1 MKKRVILNLYRF
13 LVSIFFKCLYGSI
26 KKRLSLKEK
35 KLIKINKIIL
45 DYKNYYIYKIYNG
58 RIFNTT
64 IYDCAYILNNKIIEG
79 PSYQF
84 RPVNSVSPL
93 KNFVISNG
101 TPNFLKIVNNNIF
114 SILSGGAPKT
124 NYWHWLFDS
133 LPRFG
138 LIEKIYN
145 YKNFSNYLVPS
156 LKYPFQI
163 DTLKYLGID
172 ISRCLGSDNH
182 KHIYSNIVFATTH
195 PYVFKDASY
204 DIQHIPKWII
214 LWLKKKFEHLV
225 LYKKNYPKKIY
236 IDRSDSVTS
245 KMGYRTLEN
254 EEDIKKI
261 LKKKG
266 FENIILSKLTFKDQ
280 INLFYNS
287 KIIIG
292 LHGSGFSNLVF
303 CKKKTA
309 VIEFRNKKTNKA
321 IENLALSCSL
331 KYSSLEHI
339 DKKKIFLSQQ
349 GSILVD
355 INRLEEM
362 I

>member
-13 LVSIFFKCLYGSI
+13 LVSIFFKCLYGGI
-26 KKRLSLKEK
+26 KKKISLKEK

-101 TPNFLKIVNNNIF
+101 TPNFLKKVNNNIF
-114 SILSGGAPKT
+114 SILSGGAAKT

-156 LKYPFQI
+156 LKFQFQI

-172 ISRCLGSDNH
+172 ILRCLVSDNH
-182 KHIYSNIVFATTH
+182 KHICSNTVLATTH
-195 PYVFKDASY
+195 PYVFKDANY

-214 LWLKKKFEHLV
+214 LWLKKKFQYLV
-225 LYKKNYPKKIY
+225 SSKNNYPKKIY

-245 KMGYRTLEN
+245 RMGYRNIEN
-254 EEDIKKI
+254 ENYVKKI

-266 FENIILSKLTFKDQ
+266 FKNIILSKLSFKDQ
-280 INLFYNS
+280 VNLFYHS
-287 KIIIG
+287 KFIVG
-292 LHGSGFSNLVF
+292 LHGAGFANLIF
-303 CKKKTA
+303 CKENTKI
-309 VIEFRNKKTNKA
+309 IEFRVSKYSA
-321 IENLALSCSL
+321 MYENLSNSCKLNYGSI
-331 KYSSLEHI
+331 EHV
-339 DKKKIFLSQQ
+339 DKKKVFLSQQ
-349 GSILVD
+349 GNILVD
-355 INRLEEM
+355 TNKLREM

>member
-1 MKKRVILNLYRF
+1 MKKKAILNLYRF

-26 KKRLSLKEK
+26 RKKLSLKEK

-45 DYKNYYIYKIYNG
+45 DYKNYYVYKIYNC
-58 RIFNTT
+58 RIFNNT

-101 TPNFLKIVNNNIF
+101 TPNFLKRVDNNIF

-138 LIEKIYN
+138 LIERIYS

-156 LKYPFQI
+156 LKFPFQI
-163 DTLKYLGID
+163 ETLKHLGID
-172 ISRCLGSDNH
+172 VSRCLESDNH
-182 KHIYSNIVFATTH
+182 KHIYSNTVFSTTH
-195 PYVFKDASY
+195 PYVFKDASN
-204 DIQHIPKWII
+204 DIQHIPNWII
-214 LWLKKKFEHLV
+214 LWLKKKFEHLI

-236 IDRSDSVTS
+236 VDRSDSIAF
-245 KMGYRTLEN
+245 KMSLRTLEN
-254 EEDIKKI
+254 ESEIKKI
-261 LKKKG
+261 LRRKG
-266 FENIILSKLTFKDQ
+266 FENIILSNLSFTDQ
-280 INLFYNS
+280 VNLFYHS
-287 KIIIG
+287 KFIVG
-292 LHGSGFSNLVF
+292 LHGAAFANLIFCKVKTKIIEFRSSKYNAMYENLSNSCNLDYFSFEHVD
-303 CKKKTA
+303 KKKT
-309 VIEFRNKKTNKA
+309 
-321 IENLALSCSL
+321 
-331 KYSSLEHI
+331 
-339 DKKKIFLSQQ
+339 FLSQQ
-349 GSILVD
+349 GNILID
-355 INRLEEM
+355 TNRLEEM